1 MSKRQALPPILALS
15 FGKLT
20 AALVCLL
27 FLLGC
32 SAEPILQNPPQTTQ
46 DDPAQS
52 IAATPTSSLIN
63 TTQQNEQEPT
73 PTPDCLLDSGAVE
86 DMAFSSEILAADFSY
101 KIYLPPCYDSNLGQ
115 HYPVLY
121 LLHGLSYDNQ
131 QWVRLGLASEM
142 DALIQHGE
150 VSPFIVVLPLEA
162 RFAPPESSLYGDA
175 VMQELLTHVDSNFR
189 TLDEKAYRAIGG
201 LSRGAAWAVW
211 LGFEHY
217 DRFGKVGGHSLP
229 LFKSDVNR
237 VWTWLA
243 EIPKEDL
250 PLFYIDIGRSDP
262 DWQTALEFANQL
274 DQNAIPHEWHL
285 FNGGHSESYWS
296 AHLAQYLRWYGG
308 DW

>member
-1 MSKRQALPPILALS
+1 MSKRQAFLPTLAPFSRL
-15 FGKLT
+15 LA

-27 FLLGC
+27 FLIGC
-32 SAEPILQNPPQTTQ
+32 GTRTITQTPRQTTE
-46 DDPAQS
+46 DAPGLSITVSPTIPLVNTAQ
-52 IAATPTSSLIN
+52 P
-63 TTQQNEQEPT
+63 NEQELT
-73 PTPDCLLDSGAVE
+73 PTPDCLLDGGTVE
-86 DMAFSSEILAADFSY
+86 DMAFSSEILTADFSY
-101 KIYLPPCYDSNLGQ
+101 KIYLPPCYDSNPGQ

-131 QWVRLGLASEM
+131 QWLRLGLKSEM
-142 DALIQHGE
+142 DALIQSGE

-162 RFAPPESSLYGDA
+162 RFAPPESSLFGDA

-201 LSRGAAWAVW
+201 LSRGAAWAVR

-217 DRFGKVGGHSLP
+217 DRFSKVGGHSLP

-237 VWTWLA
+237 VQTWLTK
-243 EIPKEDL
+243 IPKEDL
-250 PLFYIDIGRSDP
+250 PLVYLDIGRNDP
-262 DWQTALEFANQL
+262 DWQTALTFANQL
-274 DQNAIPHEWHL
+274 DQNAIPHEWYL

-296 AHLAQYLRWYGG
+296 AHLSQYLRWYAG